1 MGRADKYE
9 THVKP
14 RLAEITELRRTHTER
29 QIAGLLGVSK
39 ASFENYKKLHPEL
52 KEALK
57 KGTERLVD
65 ELKETLIKK
74 ARGFYYEETK
84 TTVIQ
89 SGDSETIKEE
99 TFRRYA
105 LPDTGAAHILLKN
118 LDPEWRNDDMTTVK
132 LKQEK
137 LEIEKNKDW

>member
-9 THVKP
+9 SHVKP

-74 ARGFYYEETK
+74 ARGFNYTESK
-84 TTVIQ
+84 RTVIT
-89 SGDSETIKEE
+89 SGDDVMVKEE
-99 TFRRYA
+99 TTTKYA
-105 LPDTGAAHILLKN
+105 LPDTGAIHLLLKN
-118 LDPEWRNDDMTTVK
+118 LDDGWRNDDKTTVDMK
-132 LKQEK
+132 REK